1 MPTTAP
7 MTIRFGAYLE
17 RVARDIYHE
26 TGGEGEYP
34 ANEATLWLTYA
45 LLCVAKG
52 TETTARNVHD
62 AWAVWAIQEY
72 DGTHRSLVPFDQL
85 SPEVQ
90 ALDIPYRD
98 AIRRVAERHQGRRT
112 IGRYVTYPKG

>member
-1 MPTTAP
+1 MTRTA
-7 MTIRFGAYLE
+7 TVTVRFRSYIEDIAQ
-17 RVARDIYHE
+17 DIYEE
-26 TGGEGEYP
+26 TGGEGPYP
-34 ANEATLWLTYA
+34 ENEAVLWLTYA
-45 LLCVAKG
+45 LLCLAKG

-85 SPEVQ
+85 TPEVQ

-98 AIRRVAERHQGRRT
+98 AIRRVAETLQGRRPIT
-112 IGRYVTYPKG
+112 QYMR